1 MPYTN
6 AETAF
11 GRAEVVVM
19 EQAQVT
25 QFADLVALL
34 LAEGVPCQADEAMQV
49 VTFPVKNGPLD
60 SEMIIR
66 WEKQLLLVQLAVAFP
81 YKIPPQHGQLAEH
94 AVALINHRLI
104 MPAFGIDHDNRLLYY
119 RVVVPRGD
127 DGGLSYDHLF
137 RLVSTTIDTMIDF
150 YELLG
155 RVLLQG
161 EPVEPLLAELTP
173 QLKAAVAPSEPPSS
187 PNQLPS

>member
-1 MPYTN
+1 MDSKVVSTF
-6 AETAF
+6 AE
-11 GRAEVVVM
+11 
-19 EQAQVT
+19 
-25 QFADLVALL
+25 LVELL
-34 LAEGVPCQADEAMQV
+34 QSENVPCQGDEANQV
-49 VTFPVKNGPLD
+49 VSFAVKNGPLD

-66 WEKQLLLVQLAVAFP
+66 WEKQLLLAQFVVAFP
-81 YKIPPQHGQLAEH
+81 YKIPPQNIQLAEH
-94 AVALINHRLI
+94 AVALCNHRLV

-155 RVLLQG
+155 RAILQG
-161 EPVEPLLAELTP
+161 EAVEPLLEELGPKLRQGVT
-173 QLKAAVAPSEPPSS
+173 ASEPAAS
-187 PNQLPS
+187 PADSLPS